1 MSVPRS
7 EVERIAGL
15 ACLSLDPALL
25 TTLTHQV
32 GAILDYVAQL
42 EGLSDE
48 DHIEPFRP
56 GPACAPLRSDEVRPA
71 PSALIPAQMAPEL
84 ADGHDLV
91 PRVSG
96 RGDDK

>member
-1 MSVPRS
+1 MSVPQS

-32 GAILDYVAQL
+32 SAILDYVAQL
-42 EGLSDE
+42 EVLSDE
-48 DHIEPFRP
+48 DHLEPFRP
-56 GPACAPLRSDEVRPA
+56 GPVCATLRSDEVRPA
-71 PSALIPAQMAPEL
+71 PSGLIPPQMAPEF
-84 ADGHDLV
+84 ADGHYLV

-96 RGDDK
+96 LGDDK